1 MRPLWDGL
9 RRKVKRATR
18 QLPSGMIGPL
28 VNDEFGDVF
37 STLIAVT
44 GEDDTCAQMKVAVSQ
59 STETNPL
66 SKGVRLA
73 PSQHVCGCLEPVLS
87 PIFKPVG
94 TWRA

>member
-18 QLPSGMIGPL
+18 QLPAGIIVPL

-44 GEDDTCAQMKVAVSQ
+44 GGDDSA
-59 STETNPL
+59 E
-66 SKGVRLA
+66 
-73 PSQHVCGCLEPVLS
+73 
-87 PIFKPVG
+87 VG
-94 TWRA
+94 SERIG